1 VRILFDTSL
10 LIAALVEGH
19 PAHSLAF
26 PWLQRI
32 KDKTDIGIVAAHS
45 VAELYA
51 ILTRLPVRP
60 AIPPDVA
67 QELII
72 VNVLHTC
79 EVVAL
84 SAADYVA
91 LLSHVTDL
99 KIVGGAVYDA
109 LLLHTAW
116 KAGVDLVVTLNAQD
130 FRRVYPALATRIVS
144 PLEE

>member
-1 VRILFDTSL
+1 
-10 LIAALVEGH
+10 
-19 PAHSLAF
+19 
-26 PWLQRI
+26 
-32 KDKTDIGIVAAHS
+32 
-45 VAELYA
+45 
-51 ILTRLPVRP
+51 
-60 AIPPDVA
+60 
-67 QELII
+67 
-72 VNVLHTC
+72 
-79 EVVAL
+79 VAL